1 MQTFLDMDYAI
12 DFGSSNTVIARR
24 SPHTGQP
31 ETVALAGLS
40 QADGLIPTLA
50 CWVHPDRLIC
60 GQEVREYVKNKSP
73 HTPIFHHF
81 KRQLLS
87 PQTPADAHIQRV
99 GELFLQ
105 RLLRGIQQQNYSL
118 DTLVLT
124 TPVDAFESYRQ
135 WLAAVAQEWP
145 FHEIRLLDEPT
156 AAAIGYGV
164 AASEMVLVMDF
175 GGGTL
180 DLAWVQ
186 LQRPGTQTH
195 LGWILRSGKRLFGG
209 AQQTRQ
215 AQILAKVG
223 LNLGGADIDQWIFT
237 YLLQKQGLSPG
248 DHVPLTLS
256 IAEALKIQLSTQPQ
270 ANQLFF
276 DPEQHRTQNWFLAR
290 TELEHILHEQG
301 FFAQLDTAM
310 QHLLDQV
317 QVQGYRPQDVDAVL
331 LIGGTSQMPA
341 IYQWLH
347 HYFPKEK
354 IHQHRSLTAVAYG
367 ALGVNLAAK
376 IEDFLYHSYGLRYW
390 DKRRQGHHWHELIPA
405 GHPYPS
411 PEPVELVLGASQPDQ
426 TALELVLGELS
437 YPIGQGAVYFHN
449 GRLVLRPQL
458 TTPHVQV
465 LHERLLLPLDPPGQP
480 GQDRLH
486 LSFTV
491 NRQRQLC
498 LTARDLLTGQVLWPG
513 QPLLTLT

>member
-1 MQTFLDMDYAI
+1 MDYAI
-12 DFGSSNTVIARR
+12 DFGSSNTVVARR
-24 SPHTGQP
+24 SPTTGQP
-31 ETVALAGLS
+31 ETVALTGLS

-50 CWVHPDRLIC
+50 CWVHPDSGGFLC
-60 GQEVREYVKNKSP
+60 GQEVREYMRKKSP
-73 HTPIFHHF
+73 QTPIFHHF
-81 KRQLLS
+81 KRQLLTS
-87 PQTPADAHIQRV
+87 QTPDDPQIKRV

-105 RLLRGIQQQNYSL
+105 RLLQGIEQQNYSL

-124 TPVDAFESYRQ
+124 TPVDAFASYRQ
-135 WLAAVAQEWP
+135 WLAAVAQQWP
-145 FHEIRLLDEPT
+145 FREIRLLDEPT

-164 AASEMVLVMDF
+164 AASELVLVVDF

-180 DLAWVQ
+180 DVALVQ
-186 LQRPGTQTH
+186 LQRPGTKTH
-195 LGWILRSGKRLFGG
+195 LGWILRSGTRLFTGT
-209 AQQTRQ
+209 QQTRQ

-223 LNLGGADIDQWIFT
+223 LNLGGADIDRWIFA
-237 YLLQKQGLSPG
+237 YLLQRQGLSPG
-248 DHVPLTLS
+248 EQVPLTLQ

-276 DPEQHRTQNWFLAR
+276 DPEHDRAQNWFLER
-290 TELEHILHEQG
+290 TELEQILRAHG
-301 FFAQLDTAM
+301 FFSRLDGAM
-310 QHLLDQV
+310 HHLLTQAE
-317 QVQGYRPQDVDAVL
+317 VQGYRPKDVDAVL

-341 IYQWLH
+341 VQQWLQG
-347 HYFPKEK
+347 YFPRAK
-354 IHQHRSLTAVAYG
+354 IHHHRSLTAVAYG

-411 PEPVELVLGASQPDQ
+411 PEPVELILGASQPDQ
-426 TALELVLGELS
+426 TAVELVLGELS
-437 YPIGQGAVYFHN
+437 YPLGQGAVYFHN
-449 GRLVLRPQL
+449 GRLVLRPQPL
-458 TTPHVQV
+458 TTPQVQV

-486 LSFTV
+486 LAFTV

-498 LTARDLLTGQVLWPG
+498 LAARDLLTGAVIWPN
-513 QPLLTLT
+513 QPLLTLS

>member
-1 MQTFLDMDYAI
+1 MDYAI

-24 SPHTGQP
+24 SPATGQP

-50 CWVHPDRLIC
+50 CWAHAEQRELYC
-60 GQEVREYVKNKSP
+60 GQEVREYVQKKSP
-73 HTPIFHHF
+73 QTPIFHHF
-81 KRQLLS
+81 KRQLLQL
-87 PQTPADAHIQRV
+87 QTPEDSQIKQV
-99 GELFLQ
+99 GEWFLQ
-105 RLLRGIQQQNYSL
+105 RLLRGIAQQNYSL

-124 TPVDAFESYRQ
+124 APVDAFESYRQ
-135 WLAAVAQEWP
+135 WLASVAQAWP

-164 AASEMVLVMDF
+164 AASEIVLVMDF

-180 DLAWVQ
+180 DLALVQ
-186 LQRPGTQTH
+186 LQRPGTKTH
-195 LGWILRSGKRLFGG
+195 LGWILRSGTRQFTG
-209 AQQTRQ
+209 AQPTRQ

-237 YLLQKQGLSPG
+237 YLLKKQGCTSEER
-248 DHVPLTLS
+248 VPLTLQ

-270 ANQLFF
+270 ANQLYFNPH
-276 DPEQHRTQNWFLAR
+276 DHCTQNWFLER
-290 TELEHILHEQG
+290 TELDQILRDYG
-301 FFAQLDTAM
+301 FFTQLDGAM
-310 QHLLDQV
+310 QNLLNQA

-341 IYQWLH
+341 IHQWLQG
-347 HYFPKEK
+347 YFPREK
-354 IHQHRSLTAVAYG
+354 IQQNRSLTAVAYG
-367 ALGVNLAAK
+367 ALGVNLAVK

-390 DKRRQGHHWHELIPA
+390 DKRRQAHHWHELIPA

-411 PEPVELVLGASQPDQ
+411 PEPVELVLGASQPEQ

-437 YPIGQGAVYFHN
+437 YPTGQGAVYFHN
-449 GRLVLRPQL
+449 GRLVLRPQPL
-458 TTPHVQV
+458 TTPQVQM
-465 LHERLLLPLDPPGQP
+465 LKERLLLPLDPPGQP

-486 LSFTV
+486 LAFTV

-498 LTARDLLTGQVLWPG
+498 LTARDLLTGQVIRPD
-513 QPLLTLT
+513 QPLLTLA